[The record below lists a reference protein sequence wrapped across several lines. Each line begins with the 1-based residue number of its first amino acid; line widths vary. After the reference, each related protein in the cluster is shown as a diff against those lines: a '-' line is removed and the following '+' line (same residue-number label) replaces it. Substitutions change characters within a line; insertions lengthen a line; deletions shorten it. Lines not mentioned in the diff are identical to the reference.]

1 MSDDVDGLTFEQA
14 FDELETTVQ
23 SLEQGDLTL
32 QESIALYERGMHL
45 AQHCQEVLDS
55 AELQVQQLTIANER
69 QQMAMFLDQEPD

>member
-69 QQMAMFLDQEPD
+69 HQMAMFLDQEPD